1 MSYFEIIALSFWN
14 ISEKILELFRKNP
27 RSNLELLKLL
37 REHYDSIRSI
47 SLVLNPYEMHLYE
60 IISKQEYIILEGLIG
75 DKLQGNPEVAWYYND
90 FNPSKANGFRFID
103 ELIAD
108 QIGVKHE

>member
-1 MSYFEIIALSFWN
+1 MNYFEIITLKFWN
-14 ISEKILELFRKNP
+14 ISERFLDLFRKKP
-27 RSNLELLKLL
+27 RINLELLGLL

-47 SLVLNPYEMHLYE
+47 SLVLNPYEMYLFE
-60 IISKQEYIILEGLIG
+60 VISKQEYIILEDLTG